1 MSKHGFA
8 ALLPSKRPSL
18 SSRRPAWR
26 GTWITSN
33 SADGCRP
40 GRSDQRLY
48 RSAAMAG
55 VVNLVSR
62 RPAAEPIHEFL
73 VNRSTLGARRM
84 PRCSWH
90 RRCPRIGVLRC
101 LAAAT
106 GKIAATSMVTT
117 GRPARLQTR
126 RNPAAFFLG

>member
-26 GTWITSN
+26 GTWIISN

-73 VNRSTLGARRM
+73 VNRSTLGSATDASMFLASPLSPHWSASLLGGGHWQDRRDVDGDN
-84 PRCSWH
+84 WAT
-90 RRCPRIGVLRC
+90 CP
-101 LAAAT
+101 
-106 GKIAATSMVTT
+106 VTDE
-117 GRPARLQTR
+117 A
-126 RNPAAFFLG
+126 